1 MQRLFIVF
9 KFSNC
14 ITFTNRENPIKLNPG
29 LFFKI
34 LHPLNTIVYL
44 QPMKKS
50 KTSPALSFLACLLLC
65 TSFFPAQVT
74 AQGNLLIT
82 PKRIVFEGN
91 KKSEEINLANI
102 GKDTANYIISVIQI
116 RMNEDGTFEKITIPD
131 SAQNFADKNIRFF
144 PRSVTLAPNEA
155 QTVKVQIVK
164 TNEIAIGEYRS
175 HLYFRANPAPKPLGE
190 EVVDEKDSVLSV
202 RLIPIFGIS
211 IPVII
216 RKGVSTATVN
226 IYKLSMEYQK
236 EKGTAVNITFN
247 RSGNMSVYGDVTAE
261 HTSAQ
266 GKVTPVGVVKGMAV
280 YAPNA
285 VRRFHL
291 VLDNTTGVNYHEGKL
306 RVIYADQSSKPIKLA
321 EAEIVLQ

>member
-1 MQRLFIVF
+1 MQRLFIVL
-9 KFSNC
+9 KLSNC
-14 ITFTNRENPIKLNPG
+14 ITFTCTGTSKICNPVV
-29 LFFKI
+29 FVKI
-34 LHPLNTIVYL
+34 LHPLNSIVYL
-44 QPMKKS
+44 QPMKNS
-50 KTSPALSFLACLLLC
+50 KTLPVLTFLAFLLFY
-65 TSFFPAQVT
+65 TSFFSADLM

-116 RMNEDGTFEKITIPD
+116 RMNEDGTFEKITMPD

-144 PRSVTLAPNEA
+144 PRSVTLGPNEA
-155 QTVKVQIVK
+155 QSVKVQIIK
-164 TNEIAIGEYRS
+164 TNEMAIGEYRS
-175 HLYFRANPAPKPLGE
+175 HLYFRANPAPTPLGE

-202 RLIPIFGIS
+202 RLTPIFGIS

-216 RKGVSTATVN
+216 RKGVSTAAVN
-226 IYKLSMEYQK
+226 ISKLNMDYKN
-236 EKGTAVNITFN
+236 EKGTSVNITFN
-247 RSGNMSVYGDVTAE
+247 RTGNMSVYGDVSVE
-261 HTSAQ
+261 HTSAL
-266 GKVTPVGVVKGMAV
+266 GKVTQVGVVKGMAV
-280 YAPNA
+280 YTPNS

-306 RVIYADQSSKPIKLA
+306 KVVYADQSSKPITLA